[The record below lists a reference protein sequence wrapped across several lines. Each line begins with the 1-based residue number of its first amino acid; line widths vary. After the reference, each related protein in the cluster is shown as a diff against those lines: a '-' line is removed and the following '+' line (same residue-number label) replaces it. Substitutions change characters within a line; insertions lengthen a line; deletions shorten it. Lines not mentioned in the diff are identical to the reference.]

1 MADGDELT
9 AMMLNPA
16 KLSDLLTLGK
26 EHNEEIQIETES
38 ERKANRRF
46 AGARGSAATRKQVGA

>member
-1 MADGDELT
+1 
-9 AMMLNPA
+9 MMLNPA